1 MICGASIGAL
11 NGAVVACGP
20 DLAAGSAQLLRVW
33 REVADAVGAADFPDP
48 GTPPPSPSGP
58 DLPLLAQL
66 DQAISGFSSP
76 LIQDGYLE
84 DLIARY
90 VPVGDL
96 QAGPPLWV
104 SVYDASDLD
113 LILPRWA
120 WLLDTVRAPLTRAGG
135 YERVTTMDPSQVHQA
150 VMASA
155 ALPLVFP
162 PRELGGRKVRDG
174 GLFDNLPT
182 GPLLAENCRYAIVVH
197 LRQES
202 LWNARTY
209 KKVQILEI
217 RPRRPL
223 EKPGRLG
230 WINGLLDFSP
240 GRIEA
245 LIEQGYADAERT
257 LAPLRAA
264 LAAHSDLHTSADAA
278 RTALAQLEQ
287 EFPLD
292 G

>member
-20 DLAAGSAQLLRVW
+20 DLAAGSAQLLRIW
-33 REVADAVGAADFPDP
+33 REVADTVGAADVPDP
-48 GTPPPSPSGP
+48 GTPPPPPSGP

-66 DQAISGFSSP
+66 DQAISGFRSP

-90 VPVGDL
+90 VPVGEL

-104 SVYDASDLD
+104 SVYHASDLD
-113 LILPRWA
+113 LVPPRWA
-120 WLLDTVRAPLTRAGG
+120 WLLDTVRAPLTRAGR
-135 YERVTTMDPSQVHQA
+135 YECVTTMDPSQVHQA
-150 VMASA
+150 IMASA

-162 PRELGGRKVRDG
+162 PREFGGRKHRDG

-182 GPLLAENCRYAIVVH
+182 GPLLAGNCRYAIVVH
-197 LRQES
+197 LRQGS
-202 LWNARTY
+202 LWNARAY
-209 KKVQILEI
+209 HNVQILEI

-240 GRIEA
+240 SRTEA

-257 LAPLRAA
+257 LAPLLDACTA
-264 LAAHSDLHTSADAA
+264 LCDLPASADAA
-278 RTALAQLEQ
+278 RDALLQLDR

-292 G
+292 E